1 MSYERVY
8 VRFKGKTLGPL
19 PPQKIRDLIRRG
31 QITRLHELSGDGV
44 TWKRAE
50 QIPELFQSA
59 APKASAS
66 PGTNS
71 AEGSSQAS
79 SAKVAAA
86 ERSPDAPSSQ
96 PRTGE
101 SPEATV
107 QWYIHSNGANLGP
120 FSSPEMVRRIET
132 GEMQR
137 DVLVWRAGYD
147 SWRAAEESFPDH
159 FGGSITSVTPGDRY
173 ARTAIQASGSGEIPG
188 LTDRLACQR
197 GWTLFVSISTL
208 VFAALAALYFV
219 VVMVVGAEQD
229 WAPFEG
235 SGKVVY
241 GLCGL
246 VFCGV
251 LTAGAILLLRYAA
264 AIKMR
269 TLMGDPATA
278 VVAIGR
284 LASFWRYVGITLLTV
299 EVFLIGGA
307 ILLLV
312 ISFAAADALS

>member
-44 TWKRAE
+44 TWRRAE
-50 QIPELFQSA
+50 EVPELFQST

-71 AEGSSQAS
+71 AGGPSQAP
-79 SAKVAAA
+79 SAKVAAE
-86 ERSPDAPSSQ
+86 ERSPDALSSQ

-101 SPEATV
+101 LPEATV
-107 QWYIHSNGANLGP
+107 QWYIHANGANLGP

-159 FGGSITSVTPGDRY
+159 FGGSIGSVTPGDRY
-173 ARTAIQASGSGEIPG
+173 GTTVIQASGSGEVPG
-188 LTDRLACQR
+188 LPDRLACQR
-197 GWTLFVSISTL
+197 GWTLFIGISTS
-208 VFAALAALYFV
+208 VFAALGTLYFV
-219 VVMVVGAEQD
+219 VVMVVGAEQN

-235 SGKVVY
+235 SGKVIY

-246 VFCGV
+246 SFCGV

-278 VVAIGR
+278 AVAIGR
-284 LASFWRYVGITLLTV
+284 LTSFWRFVGITMLTF
-299 EVFLIGGA
+299 EVLLIGGA

-312 ISFAAADALS
+312 ISVAAAEALS